1 MNQLIPGHYVAIF
14 GGAVAGSEAADKL
27 TQRGIRCAVFEQN
40 DLPYGKIETGLPKW
54 HIKLRDSQERKI
66 DQKLRHPL
74 VDFIPN
80 IKLGEDI
87 QFEDLARNWGFS
99 AVLLATGAWR
109 DRPIPVKGIDEFIDN
124 GLYYQNPFVA
134 WFNQKHDPDYK
145 GPQFEIPDDTII
157 IGGGLAS
164 FDVVKILVIEQVQL
178 ALERKNIKCDILT
191 IEKLGVPNVL
201 ENAGLTFKELGIRG
215 CSLFYRRT
223 VTDMPLTSLPD
234 NPTQHD
240 IETAHRVRQRI
251 FDNMQSKYLF
261 QFKECHVPVDIITQK
276 GKLQGLV
283 FRKTEIINGRVTEIE
298 GSDFQA
304 TAPLVISAIGSLPES
319 IDGVPMNG
327 NVYDVTDPDSGKLNG
342 YEAVFALGNAVTGR
356 GNIKESQVHGRKVSE
371 RVMDEFL
378 AWREEDYEEIFKRA
392 EENAGLK
399 IETIGKMLK
408 EKDVLDINQMKRLH
422 NKIRDFQKRV
432 GYQGDYDNWIN
443 EHIPVRLEHL
453 IGYQD

>member
-1 MNQLIPGHYVAIF
+1 VKQLIPGHFVAIF

-40 DLPYGKIETGLPKW
+40 NLPYGKIETGLPKW

-80 IKLGEDI
+80 IKLGQDLQFDDI
-87 QFEDLARNWGFS
+87 ARNWGFS

-109 DRPIPVKGIDEFIDN
+109 DRPLPVKGIDKYIDN
-124 GLYYQNPFVA
+124 GLCYQNPFVA
-134 WFNQKHDPDYK
+134 WFNQKHDPEYI
-145 GPQFEIPDDTII
+145 GPQFEIPDNTII

-164 FDVVKILVIEQVQL
+164 FDVVKILIIEQIHH
-178 ALERKNIKCDILT
+178 ALERKNITSDILT
-191 IEKLGVPNVL
+191 IEKIGVAKVL
-201 ENAGLTFKELGIRG
+201 EEAGLTFNELSIEG
-215 CSLFYRRT
+215 CSLYYRRT
-223 VTDMPLTSLPD
+223 ITDMPLTSLPD

-261 QFKECHVPVDIITQK
+261 KFKECHMPVDTVTRK
-276 GKLQGLV
+276 GKLDGLV
-283 FRKTEIINGRVTEIE
+283 FRKTKIADGKVTEIA
-298 GSDFQA
+298 GSEYEVP
-304 TAPLVISAIGSLPES
+304 APLVISAIGSLPES

-327 NVYDVTDPDSGKLNG
+327 NVYDVTDQDSGKING
-342 YEAVFALGNAVTGR
+342 YKTVFALGNAVTGR

-378 AWREEDYEEIFKRA
+378 AWREEDYEQIFKRA
-392 EENAGLK
+392 EENADLK
-399 IETIGKMLK
+399 IETISQLLK
-408 EKDVLDINQMKRLH
+408 EKDVLDINQMKQLH
-422 NKIRDFQKRV
+422 TKISQLQKQV
-432 GYQGDYDNWIN
+432 GYKGDYDNWIN